1 MPELKNYNLFISHSW
16 SYTDAYKGLCDLLDG
31 ASNFVYS
38 NYSIPKDDPV
48 HTRGSDTALNEAIK
62 RKMTSCNAIIIMA
75 GVYSSYSKWIEKEIQ
90 IAKNGFSSNK
100 PIIAVEPWG
109 SEKTS
114 QIVKNNADQVAK
126 WNTSSIVAAIRQN
139 AI

>member
-1 MPELKNYNLFISHSW
+1 MPNLKNYNLFISHSW
-16 SYTDAYKGLCDLLDG
+16 SYSKNYNSLCSLLNG

-48 HTRGSDTALNEAIK
+48 HTKSDSVLSEAIK
-62 RKMTSCNAIIIMA
+62 QKMSFCNAIIILA

-90 IAKNGFSSNK
+90 IANNGFTNSK

-114 QIVKNNADQVAK
+114 QIVKNNAVQVAK
-126 WNTSSIVAAIRQN
+126 WNTLSIVNAIRAN